1 MDAFTFEVIK
11 ELTYNGVKGHIIEV
25 ELLYWEKYYMDL
37 YNSITAGYNVENTWH
52 KVYAGDKPLSSW
64 TGIPLTHL
72 RHIMEDIERN
82 NGSYSKKQEK
92 MSDEEAIALG
102 IEELKGSYKDYEQ
115 EEEYI
120 SLYKA
125 MGHFNI
131 YNKALTSFLIERG
144 VIDDNKVIVKKQIER
159 AGLINKYNEDYNNYS
174 LLVTKKFV
182 IAFVEMLLGQDYIIK
197 YDLFTNTYIEKI
209 KKEYNRKNK

>member
-1 MDAFTFEVIK
+1 MDAFEFEVIK
-11 ELTYNGVKGHIIEV
+11 ELQYNGVKGFIIEC

-52 KVYAGDKPLSSW
+52 KVYAGFKPLSSW
-64 TGIPLTHL
+64 SDIPLAYL
-72 RHIMEDIERN
+72 QHIMDDIERN

-131 YNKALTSFLIERG
+131 YNKALTSFLIKRG
-144 VIDDNKVIVKKQIER
+144 IIDDNKVIVKKEIER
-159 AGLINKYNEDYNNYS
+159 AGLINKYNKNYNNYS
-174 LLVTKKFV
+174 LIVTKKFV
-182 IAFVEMLLGQDYIIK
+182 IAFVEMLLEQDYIIK

-209 KKEYNRKNK
+209 KSDRA